1 MFTGDERK
9 LAVAVET
16 DGFLVSASSH
26 GDREA
31 YASLVERYSRSVF
44 AVCLGILGNVSDAE
58 DAAQDTFIKG
68 FTKLTALRDGERFK
82 AWIMQIARNLCRDY
96 KRKAMV
102 QNRYSAEQSA
112 EESAPQRDF
121 GDLRQALEKLPQK
134 HRLPLMLFYFN
145 GHSAKSVAE
154 VLEISEAGACT
165 RLARAR
171 RELRTL
177 LETGKVRT
185 GDAM

>member
-1 MFTGDERK
+1 M
-9 LAVAVET
+9 AVET
-16 DGFLVSASSH
+16 DGFLVCASSH

-31 YASLVERYSRSVF
+31 YASLVERYGRSVF

-58 DAAQDTFIKG
+58 DAAQDTFVKG
-68 FTKLTALRDGERFK
+68 FIKLTALKDGERFK
-82 AWIMQIARNLCRDY
+82 AWIMQIARNLCRDH

-102 QNRYSAEQSA
+102 RNQYSAGQGV
-112 EESAPQRDF
+112 EEGTPQRDF
-121 GDLRQALEKLPQK
+121 DDLRHALEKLPQK

-171 RELRTL
+171 RELRNL
-177 LETGKVRT
+177 LETEK
-185 GDAM
+185 